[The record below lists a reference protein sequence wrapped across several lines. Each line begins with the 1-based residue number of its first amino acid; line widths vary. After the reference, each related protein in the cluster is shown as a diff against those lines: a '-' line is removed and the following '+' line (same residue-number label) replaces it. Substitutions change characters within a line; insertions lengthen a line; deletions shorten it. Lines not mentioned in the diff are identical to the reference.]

1 MYPRRTSSIMSLLLV
16 SLTSKWTSKTI
27 FDRGEG
33 YITFGVGVRLLGAL
47 FCSFTTED
55 ATGSSEPS
63 DSSAFELESL
73 LHEMSHS
80 PDAVDVDDPSSSTT

>member
-1 MYPRRTSSIMSLLLV
+1 VQVDIFILYVGNIKNTMQAVV

-27 FDRGEG
+27 LDGGGEG

-47 FCSFTTED
+47 FCSFITED

-63 DSSAFELESL
+63 DSSAFEL
-73 LHEMSHS
+73 
-80 PDAVDVDDPSSSTT
+80 